1 MLFTE
6 RAIIAKPMNT
16 VIEFKKHK
24 VLKRRE
30 NMLMEVQ
37 DYIDSFVN
45 SNKHSCVGNTTMTEI
60 IGP

>member
-1 MLFTE
+1 
-6 RAIIAKPMNT
+6 MNT
-16 VIEFKKHK
+16 VTEFKKHK